1 MKNLFLSL
9 IILFLSTEAK
19 SNFDE
24 KLSRLAIKGGLGLS
38 YVDISRDVL
47 EEKFFTPVIN
57 TQVSWYLGK
66 FEFTANALMSFGK
79 VDEIEH
85 ILADQ
90 TFTGEGKVFDV
101 AISPLIKYE
110 LPIALKSGQWPMYL
124 GAGPAWSL
132 YTLRFRDNQAID
144 AGFDVKSDRYKLT
157 YDTFGYNIV
166 LGVEELT
173 AYKDMHPVY
182 IEFVYSYR
190 KSKKISLVDT
200 EQFIETNIV
209 KEQKAHQEIKYHSL
223 MIIMGMTFF

>member
-1 MKNLFLSL
+1 MKTLFFSLFFLLFNSIANANL
-9 IILFLSTEAK
+9 E
-19 SNFDE
+19 E
-24 KLSRLAIKGGLGLS
+24 KLDRLAIKGGLGLS
-38 YVDISRDVL
+38 YVDISRDSL
-47 EEKFFTPVIN
+47 EDKFFTPAIN
-57 TQVSWYLGK
+57 TQLSWYVGK

-85 ILADQ
+85 ILAEK
-90 TFTGEGKVFDV
+90 TFAGEGKVFDV
-101 AISPLIKYE
+101 AISPMIKYE
-110 LPIALKSGQWPMYL
+110 LPFALKSGRWPMYL

-166 LGVEELT
+166 LGTEELT

-190 KSKKISLVDT
+190 KSKKLSLVDT
-200 EQFIETNIV
+200 EQFIETNIIQ
-209 KEQKAHQEIKYHSL
+209 EQKIHRMIEYHSL